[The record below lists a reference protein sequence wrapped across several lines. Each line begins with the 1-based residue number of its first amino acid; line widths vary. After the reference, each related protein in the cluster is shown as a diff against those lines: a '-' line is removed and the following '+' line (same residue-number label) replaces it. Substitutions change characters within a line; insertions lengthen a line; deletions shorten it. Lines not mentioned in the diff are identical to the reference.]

1 MATNNSIE
9 GFFVDLGFNIDDK
22 DLKVMSDNVR
32 NATRVMGGLVS
43 YITGPAALALGLFVT
58 MTARSIDAL
67 GDFSEVEGVAIGSVQ
82 ELGFAADVS
91 GSSMEDMKSS
101 IQGVNR
107 VIGEAALG
115 IGRGKALFKQLGLS
129 ARDENGNIRDFDSVL
144 SVVADR
150 MKGLSTQ
157 EAIALAEKLGINR
170 SLIPLLRQG
179 SDALEDLRI
188 EARSF
193 GLVTEE
199 QADQANSLNMALTRW
214 RWLLGSI
221 KDTIALGL
229 MPTMTKVVGELKQ
242 WFLENR
248 QIITSGFSLAIRI
261 FTGVLGQFWQWL
273 RSIVSTLIDLVRWL
287 LDFKIVVYALVAAMG
302 IFISLQVARM
312 FGAIAVQ
319 IGVAVKAMMALNA
332 ATVLMPAL
340 IGAIIIAVGLLID
353 DFLVWQAGGESL
365 IGELLEGFP
374 LVSDVVNG
382 VSKAVN
388 GVVFAFKEAFRA
400 ASDFAGFVSTEVQG
414 ALDLLG
420 ITGLFESNTLP
431 SGMGQPIM
439 NANPLLSS
447 SGLLGSAAVA
457 SNLSNNSNQSTTIGE
472 MNVSINSPDPRQ
484 AGSDLIRELEKQN
497 ISLIRNGQGQVV
509 V

>member
-1 MATNNSIE
+1 
-9 GFFVDLGFNIDDK
+9 
-22 DLKVMSDNVR
+22 
-32 NATRVMGGLVS
+32 
-43 YITGPAALALGLFVT
+43 
-58 MTARSIDAL
+58 
-67 GDFSEVEGVAIGSVQ
+67 
-82 ELGFAADVS
+82 
-91 GSSMEDMKSS
+91 
-101 IQGVNR
+101 
-107 VIGEAALG
+107 
-115 IGRGKALFKQLGLS
+115 
-129 ARDENGNIRDFDSVL
+129 
-144 SVVADR
+144 
-150 MKGLSTQ
+150 
-157 EAIALAEKLGINR
+157 
-170 SLIPLLRQG
+170 
-179 SDALEDLRI
+179 
-188 EARSF
+188 
-193 GLVTEE
+193 
-199 QADQANSLNMALTRW
+199 
-214 RWLLGSI
+214 
-221 KDTIALGL
+221 
-229 MPTMTKVVGELKQ
+229 
-242 WFLENR
+242 
-248 QIITSGFSLAIRI
+248 
-261 FTGVLGQFWQWL
+261 TGVLGQFWQWL